1 MYPRAKS
8 DKNMTKAVHYGR
20 WKASALGKMRAERT
34 AHVMKPEYLAEIE
47 RFRLMDDTFMSKCLE
62 NAPECIELILQIIL
76 GKKDLK
82 VVKSQAE
89 YPIKSLQ
96 GRGVRFDVFAR
107 DSKGKEYDIEIQ
119 RAKDGSEP
127 KRARYNS
134 ALMDANALKSGEDFD
149 KLRDTYVIFITE
161 NDVMGGGKDVYKIDR
176 TIQELDGKAFGDG
189 THIIYVNGAT
199 RSKSDIGKLMHDFL
213 CSSAT
218 EMYFDIL
225 KRQVNQFKNSEEGR
239 RYMCEAMERIRAEG
253 KTEGIVEGEA
263 RGKREGKRETMFA
276 MAKRMLKSGMLAL
289 KDVARFSGLS
299 LAQVK
304 ELQASM
310 A

>member
-1 MYPRAKS
+1 M
-8 DKNMTKAVHYGR
+8 KAIHSVR
-20 WKASALGKMRAERT
+20 RKASALGKTRAGRS

-82 VVKSQAE
+82 VVKSQTE
-89 YPIKSLQ
+89 YPIKNLQ

-119 RAKDGSEP
+119 RAKDGAEP

-161 NDVMGGGKDVYKIDR
+161 NDVMGDGQDAYAYLRMEERSGKR
-176 TIQELDGKAFGDG
+176 LHDG

-199 RSKSDIGKLMHDFL
+199 HSKSDIGKLMHDFL
-213 CSSAT
+213 CSNAA

-225 KRQVNQFKNSEEGR
+225 KRQVSQFKNSEEGR
-239 RYMCEAMERIRAEG
+239 HYMCEAMERIAERNRAEG
-253 KTEGIVEGEA
+253 VV
-263 RGKREGKRETMFA
+263 RGKREGKRETMIA
-276 MAKRMLKSGMLAL
+276 TAKRLLANGKLMLKEIAECT
-289 KDVARFSGLS
+289 GLS

-304 ELQASM
+304 KLQPTVA
-310 A
+310 